1 MHGGSGS
8 EFERVAYREVC
19 REFGLTAASDE
30 TAWLIAADRAQ
41 EMGCETLADLMRAG
55 PSAVGEWL
63 HGYGSGDGHGSGDGY
78 GYGYGDGNG
87 DGYGSGSGNGSG
99 DGRGA

>member
-1 MHGGSGS
+1 M
-8 EFERVAYREVC
+8 AYRDVC

-63 HGYGSGDGHGSGDGY
+63 HG
-78 GYGYGDGNG
+78 
-87 DGYGSGSGNGSG
+87 SGSGNGSG

>member
-19 REFGLTAASDE
+19 REFGLTPASGE

-41 EMGCETLADLMRAG
+41 ELGFQLLADLMRTDPTSIIDRLVEIG
-55 PSAVGEWL
+55 SGSGSGDGSGD
-63 HGYGSGDGHGSGDGY
+63 GYGSGDGSGYGDGSGDGK
-78 GYGYGDGNG
+78 G
-87 DGYGSGSGNGSG
+87 
-99 DGRGA
+99 